1 MKYVDEYRDAAPVR
15 RLAQE
20 IARRVTRPWAIMEI
34 CGGQTHSIVK
44 FGLDEL
50 LPPSITLVHGPGCP
64 VCVTPVELIDAAV
77 TLAAR
82 REVILCSFGDML
94 RVPGSTTDLLTARA
108 RGGDVRMVYSPLD
121 AVTLAVQNPS
131 REVVFFAVG
140 FETTAPANAL
150 AVLQAQKLGLRN
162 FTLLV
167 SHVLVPPAIAAILS
181 SPDNRVQGFLA
192 AGHVCAVM
200 GTSEYGPLAER
211 FRVPM
216 VVTGFEPVDILHGV
230 LCCVGQLED
239 GRAEVANAY
248 ARAVR
253 PEGNLRALE
262 AIRAVFEVA
271 DRNWRGLGM
280 IPASGYALRAE
291 LRAFDAMTKFFL
303 RGDGGREE
311 PDCISGQIMRG
322 IKKPHDCPVF
332 GTRCTPEHPLGAPM
346 VSTEGACAAYY
357 RYRLRSREPEVSA
370 GAVQSSVE
378 RGGG

>member
-1 MKYVDEYRDAAPVR
+1 MKFVDEYRDAAPVR
-15 RLAQE
+15 RLAGA
-20 IARRVTRPWAIMEI
+20 IAQRVTRPWAIMEI

-77 TLAAR
+77 ALAGR

-94 RVPGSTTDLLTARA
+94 RVPGSESDLLTARA

-121 AVTLAVQNPS
+121 AVALAAKNPS

-150 AVLQAQKLGLRN
+150 AVLQARKLGLRN

-181 SPDNRVQGFLA
+181 APDNRVQGFLA
-192 AGHVCAVM
+192 AGHVCTVM
-200 GTSEYGPLAER
+200 GMAEYGPLAAR

-230 LCCVGQLED
+230 LSCVELLEA
-239 GRAEVANAY
+239 GRPEVANAY
-248 ARAVR
+248 VRAVR
-253 PEGNLRALE
+253 PEGNPQAQ
-262 AIRAVFEVA
+262 ATIHAVFEVV

-291 LRAFDAMTKFFL
+291 FGAFDAMARFAL
-303 RGDGGREE
+303 RSEGGRDE

-322 IKKPHDCPVF
+322 IKKPHDCAAF
-332 GTRCTPEHPLGAPM
+332 GGRCTPEHPLGAPM

-357 RYRLRSREPEVSA
+357 NYRLRTRKSA
-370 GAVQSSVE
+370 AAGETVPRSP
-378 RGGG
+378 